1 MKKKS
6 VPAANRDKIQHYKK
20 ELVQGFFIIAATLI
34 AFTAFCLAWFV
45 SNTKVSA
52 ETAVISAQSD
62 TQFLLASEG
71 DRQEPEWKDDK
82 VNLLELFSG
91 SPVEYTGYYDTA
103 SFTKSTDTLSL
114 YTGTSGLAWRLAG
127 QQYFYPGAAGKLE
140 LYFIPQKVDLQQ
152 IKIDL
157 NIEPKIAAEQNAAD
171 GESKIKTADATV
183 QQLVN
188 GHILFFSGYNE
199 NTGYSG
205 LLGIE
210 KDGTLST
217 KSITVN
223 ANDFPAADGSDAK
236 AAAFEKGVP
245 YKVTVWWKWPKI
257 FHNYVYNEKY
267 YDDLFLPLPGS
278 NNTDYETLNNFINKN
293 RTASEAMLGTDHY
306 ATDLFLKYASAN
318 NADAAEGSDT
328 GINIQKINASMTQE
342 VFNECTTYYDLADEY
357 LGNSTDYIY
366 VIAEVEN
373 AA

>member
-6 VPAANRDKIQHYKK
+6 IPAANRDKIQHYKK

-82 VNLLELFSG
+82 ANLLELFSG
-91 SPVEYTGYYDTA
+91 SPVEYTGYYDAA
-103 SFTKSTDTLSL
+103 SFTKRTDTLLL

-127 QQYFYPGAAGKLE
+127 QQHFYPGAAGKLE
-140 LYFIPQKVDLQQ
+140 LYFIPQKDGLQQ
-152 IKIDL
+152 IKLNL
-157 NIEPKIAAEQNAAD
+157 NIEPKIDVEQNAAD
-171 GESKIKTADATV
+171 GESQIGSADATV

-205 LLGIE
+205 LLGVE
-210 KDGTLST
+210 KAGTLST
-217 KSITVN
+217 KSITIN
-223 ANDFPAADGSDAK
+223 ASDFYAADGSTAK
-236 AAAFEKGVP
+236 ATAFEKGVP
-245 YKVTVWWKWPKI
+245 YKVTVWWKWPKL

-267 YDDLFLPLPGS
+267 YDDLFLTGS
-278 NNTDYETLNNFINKN
+278 NNTDYKTLNNYINKN
-293 RTASEAMLGTDHY
+293 RKASEAMSGKDHY

-318 NADAAEGSDT
+318 NADDT
-328 GINIQKINASMTQE
+328 EETDAGISIQEISADMTQE

-357 LGNSTDYIY
+357 LGNHTDYIY